1 MDRVL
6 RIKLLVLLLIA
17 AVSLWNYELV
27 FYPDTGTLYHYSVT
41 LVMITALCFGV
52 ILSTAIY
59 NFAIYFYLKSRQHL
73 FYALAQFFVL
83 FSLIALDSL
92 YIAPFDEIFGFKSL
106 FVLDM
111 TQDLMLFFSLLF
123 IKEFVV
129 PYTGERLD
137 GLINAVLYL
146 ILFDILFTLFFSH
159 TLVTK
164 LVPVFVF
171 IWLVLSEANRLAEKK
186 DLPFYY
192 LLFGWGLVLLIVALE
207 YIGVRDRV
215 GVVFPFLHVALALDS
230 LILSLAISYKIKLL
244 DEERV
249 AQHSMLLQQSRLASM
264 GEMIAII
271 AHQWRQPLTFLSFA
285 LMQIRK
291 KCTAVEAQKTI
302 KEASSQLQYMSQTI
316 EQFRNFYN
324 PAKTKSLF
332 DIQKACENVV
342 QMLSSAVPWVTI
354 EVRENFSWEGNQNE
368 FEQVIMNLLNNAKD
382 AIEANGINV
391 PRITI
396 EIDRPCITVS
406 DNGGGIDP
414 KTQKKIFEPYFSTK
428 KGNDGIGLYIARM
441 VIEKE
446 MGGKLSLQKSD
457 ANGTSFRIKLGRIVS

>member
-6 RIKLLVLLLIA
+6 QIKLLVLFLVA
-17 AVSLWNYELV
+17 AASLASYELV
-27 FYPDTGTLYHYSVT
+27 FHPGIDTLYHYSMT
-41 LVMITALCFGV
+41 LVMITAICFGV

-59 NFAIYFYLKSRQHL
+59 NLAIFFYLKSRQHL

-83 FSLIALDSL
+83 LSLVALDSL
-92 YIAPFDEIFGFKSL
+92 YIGPFDEIFGFKSL
-106 FVLDM
+106 FLLDI

-129 PYTGERLD
+129 PYTGDKLD
-137 GLINAVLYL
+137 TLINVVLYL
-146 ILFDILFTLFFSH
+146 ILFDILFALFFSH

-192 LLFGWGLVLLIVALE
+192 LLLGWGLVLLIVGLE
-207 YIGVRDRV
+207 YVGVRDRA

-230 LILSLAISYKIKLL
+230 VILSLAISYKIKLM
-244 DEERV
+244 DEERI

-291 KCTAVEAQKTI
+291 KCGNTQAEGTI

-324 PAKTKSLF
+324 PSKTKSLF

-342 QMLSSAVPWVTI
+342 QMLSATI
-354 EVRENFSWEGNQNE
+354 PYAKVHVEKNFSYEGNQNE
-368 FEQVIMNLLNNAKD
+368 FEQVLMNLLNNAKD
-382 AIEANGINV
+382 AMVYDNV
-391 PRITI
+391 KEPAVII
-396 EIDRPCITVS
+396 EINQPYITVR
-406 DNGGGIDP
+406 DNAGGIDT
-414 KTQKKIFEPYFSTK
+414 KLHEKIFEPYFSNK
-428 KGNDGIGLYIARM
+428 KENDGIGLYIARM
-441 VIEKE
+441 IIEKE
-446 MGGKLSLQKSD
+446 MGGKIYLYKSD
-457 ANGTSFRIKLGRIVS
+457 VNGSSFRIQLGKVVL